1 MPFPLRRLTT
11 MQLIAL
17 GSVIFIAIAGF
28 ALNKRNS
35 TTNSQLSAGV
45 KTAVPAYQGQ
55 GATGLLEVERVTL
68 RAAGFEPVAIVR
80 PKKNPFFL
88 IIENRTRLRDLSYQI
103 SNEAGNRVNDRDL
116 VSPRGKLAWNGV
128 VNLPPGNYRLTERNH
143 REWSLS
149 ITIENK

>member
-1 MPFPLRRLTT
+1 MSISLRRLTT
-11 MQLIAL
+11 IQLLAL

-35 TTNSQLSAGV
+35 TTNSQLSAV
-45 KTAVPAYQGQ
+45 AKVAVPTYQGQ
-55 GATGLLEVERVTL
+55 GASNLLEVERITL
-68 RAAGFEPVAIVR
+68 RAAGFEPAAIVR
-80 PKKNPFFL
+80 PKNAPFFL

-103 SNEAGNRVNDRDL
+103 NNEAGNRANDKDL

-128 VNLPPGNYRLTERNH
+128 VNLPPGTYRLTERNH